1 MDPLV
6 LVAPATLLV
15 GVVVREGFRTGSVP
29 QRLGATFVAT
39 LVAGGWLTST
49 PTASEALTPA
59 MLYLGFVAG
68 AAWDWRTRTA

>member
-29 QRLGATFVAT
+29 QRLGSALVAT
-39 LVAGGWLTST
+39 LAVGAWLTCT
-49 PTASEALTPA
+49 PTPGEALTPA